1 MAKRLAP
8 NSVMIAYLARGIR
21 GVQDLDAEHNL
32 TPRQVKTAIESAQRA
47 GADISDLEEWLHNV
61 KGVTY
66 SVNSRKPVKAGSE
79 RIYKAGAHGDASS
92 KTAYIKIP
100 VTPIGAVVGSSIRV
114 TFDEDRIVCE
124 RVK

>member
-1 MAKRLAP
+1 MPKRLAP
-8 NSVMIAYLARGIR
+8 NTVMIAYLARGIR
-21 GVQDLDAEHNL
+21 GVQELDEKHNL
-32 TPRQVKTAIESAQRA
+32 TPRQVKTAIENAQRQ

-61 KGVTY
+61 KGATY
-66 SVNSRKPVKAGSE
+66 KVNSRKPVKAGSE
-79 RIYKAGAHGDASS
+79 RIYKAGAHGDAHS

-114 TFDEDRIVCE
+114 VFEDERIVCE